1 MDYETRSDDKYTID
15 GETRWRLERLT
26 ETLNL
31 ANRIPSN
38 IHIPDR
44 SYKALISLVNEELWR
59 VDSKIKDLEKHSHTA
74 ATLVK

>member
-1 MDYETRSDDKYTID
+1 
-15 GETRWRLERLT
+15 LT
-26 ETLNL
+26 KTLNL

-44 SYKALISLVNEELWR
+44 SYKALISLVNKELWR

>member
-1 MDYETRSDDKYTID
+1 MDYEIQNNTKYAINS
-15 GETRWRLERLT
+15 ETRWRLERLT

-44 SYKALISLVNEELWR
+44 TYKALISLINEELCR
-59 VDSKIKDLEKHSHTA
+59 VDAQIQDVEKSRHSAETSIK
-74 ATLVK
+74 